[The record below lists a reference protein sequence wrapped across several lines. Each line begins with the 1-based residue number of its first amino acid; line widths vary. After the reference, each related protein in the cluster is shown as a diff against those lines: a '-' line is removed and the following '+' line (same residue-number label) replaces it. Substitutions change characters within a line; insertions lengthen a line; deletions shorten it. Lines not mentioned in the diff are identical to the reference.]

1 MDASLLETLGKVAGV
16 GGISLGVVTLIFRD
30 VIRKNIFPSLTKV
43 QAYKVIQQIVW
54 LTFLVAAIGLASW
67 VYIETRTVKPV
78 ITEEAKPKIG
88 QFALNMSKSSFRET
102 LSAKFAASEIKL
114 PTYGV
119 DPAFFG
125 VINNFRAIFSVSIEN
140 VNERD
145 LLVTDVIYDVS
156 EIGQVMSGGA
166 GPLNSNQTY
175 FHEIKYEVGQQKKQ
189 LVPPYRIP
197 AKSVGAFELELY
209 STDPRPGLTWIMNV
223 TFVTNMGEVSTDTFQ
238 LILTGKNTDG

>member
-1 MDASLLETLGKVAGV
+1 VDASILETLGQVAGV
-16 GGISLGVVTLIFRD
+16 GGVSLGVIALVFRD
-30 VIRKNIFPSLTKV
+30 VIRKNIFPNLTKV

-54 LTFLVAAIGLASW
+54 LTFLIAAIGLASW
-67 VYIETRTVKPV
+67 VYIETRPVKPV
-78 ITEEAKPKIG
+78 VVEEDKPKIA
-88 QFALNMSKSSFRET
+88 QFALNMSKSAFRET
-102 LSAKFAASEIKL
+102 LSPKFAASEIRL

-125 VINNFRAIFSVSIEN
+125 VLKNFRAIFSVSIEN

-145 LLVTDVIYDVS
+145 LLVTDVIYEVS
-156 EIGQVMSGGA
+156 EVGQVRGGGA

-175 FHEIKYEVGQQKKQ
+175 FHEIKYEVGSQKNR

-209 STDPRPGLTWIMNV
+209 STDPRPGLTWIMSV
-223 TFVTNMGEVSTDTFQ
+223 KFITNMGEVSTETFQ
-238 LILTGKNTDG
+238 LILTGKNTGS